1 MRSAGLPLVFLMFC
15 GKVSR
20 LDKKLVLPSETALLI
35 RQQVARI
42 KICLFFTDSGRWAA
56 MKASMNQA
64 KLDALVQYS
73 MSPLF
78 IVKERAAL
86 DYATELT
93 KDKKVN
99 PETVACLSRYYSERD
114 LRDRVA
120 CCQRARLQE

>member
-1 MRSAGLPLVFLMFC
+1 MGRHEGVDESSQTRCVGAIQHE
-15 GKVSR
+15 
-20 LDKKLVLPSETALLI
+20 PS
-35 RQQVARI
+35 
-42 KICLFFTDSGRWAA
+42 
-56 MKASMNQA
+56 
-64 KLDALVQYS
+64 
-73 MSPLF
+73 LF